1 MLVDLSKIRGVL
13 HSVQIVGFS
22 VQNLQ
27 LELQGVQIPL
37 TSTYNWLVQEA
48 LQRLFSSLVKVL
60 GLPEVSNSAQDKQV
74 TASVQVLQG
83 YTQLSHLLLAVFP

>member
-13 HSVQIVGFS
+13 HSVHIVGFS